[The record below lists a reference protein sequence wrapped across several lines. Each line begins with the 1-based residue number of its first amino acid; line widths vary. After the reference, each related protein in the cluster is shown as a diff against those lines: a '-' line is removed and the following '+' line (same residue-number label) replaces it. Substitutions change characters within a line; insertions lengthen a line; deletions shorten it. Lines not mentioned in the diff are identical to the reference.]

1 VTRDKKTVPLIL
13 FITGTRARDT
23 FVEAVREVL
32 ADDSFKI
39 KSGEAIEAR
48 EVAQSLLE
56 WCLSEENKAT
66 FISFAV
72 SGEFQQTVYSCKKI
86 S

>member
-1 VTRDKKTVPLIL
+1 VTRDKYSTSDFF
-13 FITGTRARDT
+13 FITGTKARDT

-39 KSGEAIEAR
+39 KSKEAIEAR

-56 WCLSEENKAT
+56 WCLSEENKT
-66 FISFAV
+66 TLHQNCQENFSRRYIHV
-72 SGEFQQTVYSCKKI
+72 KNQQT
-86 S
+86 